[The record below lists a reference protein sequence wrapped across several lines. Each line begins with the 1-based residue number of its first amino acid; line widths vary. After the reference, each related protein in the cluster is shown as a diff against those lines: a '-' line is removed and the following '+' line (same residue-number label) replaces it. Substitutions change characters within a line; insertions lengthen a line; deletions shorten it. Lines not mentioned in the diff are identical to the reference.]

1 MGERAEMRE
10 EICPIP
16 WVSSAITQKSPS
28 TALEHEDSGMLSPVR
43 QVTEVCR
50 DYTASVRF

>member
-1 MGERAEMRE
+1 MGERAEVREE

-16 WVSSAITQKSPS
+16 LVLSAITQNSPS
-28 TALEHEDSGMLSPVR
+28 TALEHEGSSMLSPVH

-50 DYTASVRF
+50 D